1 MLKKKIDK
9 PSIVAYNTGRR
20 CQYGRRLANTL
31 RKEVRPLSVFEAI
44 TLMLAF
50 AVLIIK
56 LIEYIDKRK

>member
-1 MLKKKIDK
+1 LAVAPSPLKR
-9 PSIVAYNTGRR
+9 VFNEG
-20 CQYGRRLANTL
+20 ANIL

-50 AVLIIK
+50 AVLIVK